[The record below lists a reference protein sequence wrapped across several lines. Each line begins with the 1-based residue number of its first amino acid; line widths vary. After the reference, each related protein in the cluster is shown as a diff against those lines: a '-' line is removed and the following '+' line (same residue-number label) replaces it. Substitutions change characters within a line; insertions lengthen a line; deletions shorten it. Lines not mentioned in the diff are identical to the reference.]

1 MESLISPLSTPS
13 PFASAN
19 LSYTQYDA
27 DLLIVQ
33 NTLGAG
39 QNLDSSTVAIDDLYK
54 GLSISAQAIVDKLN
68 ELLKAKLPDGIQSLK
83 PEEVTPEATA
93 ERIVNGVTGFFEVF
107 AKQNPDLDP
116 EELIA
121 KFMSEVRKGVE
132 IGYGDAAKTLEDLGA
147 FEFDGVKDGI
157 EKTKSLIEE
166 KLKAFE
172 AQKRQDLGLDP
183 KVDADSVA
191 AATKNEI
198 LKQAGGATLN
208 LVA

>member
-1 MESLISPLSTPS
+1 MESLISPASTQS
-13 PFASAN
+13 S
-19 LSYTQYDA
+19 LISGTTSYTKYDS
-27 DLLIVQ
+27 DLLVLQ
-33 NTLGAG
+33 QTLD
-39 QNLDSSTVAIDDLYK
+39 LSSSSDTSSASIDDLYK
-54 GLSISAQAIVDKLN
+54 GLSISAQNIVDKLN

-93 ERIVNGVTGFFEVF
+93 ERIVSGVTGFFEVF

-116 EELIA
+116 EELLA

-132 IGYGDAAKTLEDLGA
+132 SGYNDAAKTLEDLGA

-172 AQKRQDLGLDP
+172 SHKRQDLGLDP
-183 KVDADSVA
+183 KVDAESVA
-191 AATKNEI
+191 EVTKQQV
-198 LKQAGGATLN
+198 LQQAGSVSLS